1 MLSIVKYLFEAK
13 THGYSG
19 YTKENVH
26 TGFGKLAGNVVL
38 GVPGA
43 VAGHYI
49 AKGAS
54 SDKSKKEQ
62 IDERKISDRFG
73 SSANESLNAKRM
85 AKGAGIGVAA
95 GLTAAAIVAA
105 IKHGEVNA
113 GEVDADDVGKIA
125 TLGTAGGATLGM
137 GGGQMVGAH
146 KAMKKL
152 GYGKFG
158 RRVGTVLPGAV
169 SLAKPKQI
177 KDEEKKIVEKH
188 SK

>member
-1 MLSIVKYLFEAK
+1 MISIVNYLFEAK

-26 TGFGKLAGNVVL
+26 TGFGKLAGNIAL

-49 AKGAS
+49 AKGVS
-54 SDKSKKEQ
+54 SEKSKKEP
-62 IDERKISDRFG
+62 IDERKISNRFG
-73 SSANESLNAKRM
+73 SSANESINAKRM
-85 AKGAGIGVAA
+85 AKGAGIGALA
-95 GLTAAAIVAA
+95 GLGAAAAA
-105 IKHGEVNA
+105 ALAKKEDI
-113 GEVDADDVGKIA
+113 DAEDVGKIA
-125 TLGTAGGATLGM
+125 ALGTAGGAALGM
-137 GGGQMVGAH
+137 AGGQMVGAH

-158 RRVGTVLPGAV
+158 RTVGTVLPGAV
-169 SLAKPKQI
+169 TLAKPKQI
-177 KDEEKKIVEKH
+177 KDEEKKIIEKH